1 MDTPNANQRAKW
13 HITWVPET
21 GSTNADLLEMAEAGA
36 PDRSVLRT
44 DHQTAGRGRLG
55 RHWEAPPGENLLVS
69 ILFRD
74 VPEDLHVL
82 TQMVCLA
89 ASRVARNLRVD
100 ASLKWPNDLLVG
112 DKKLA
117 GLLAQAGGR
126 GEGGRPAY
134 VVAGIGVNV
143 GWAPPDAAS
152 LRTSGWS
159 REITP
164 AEFLDEILDHLD
176 ELLAL
181 DATARHDAYVSSLAT
196 IGRRVRVDLPTG
208 EEIVGHAIG
217 VETDGRLIVVD
228 ECALSHRIDT
238 ADVVHLRTTNE

>member
-1 MDTPNANQRAKW
+1 
-13 HITWVPET
+13 
-21 GSTNADLLEMAEAGA
+21 MAEAGA
-36 PDRSVLRT
+36 PNRSVLRT
-44 DHQTAGRGRLG
+44 DHQTAGKGRLG
-55 RHWEAPPGENLLVS
+55 RQWEAPPGENLLVS

-74 VPEDLHVL
+74 LPEDLHVL

-89 ASRVARNLRVD
+89 AARVATAVGVE
-100 ASLKWPNDLLVG
+100 AVLKWPNDLLVG

-126 GEGGRPAY
+126 SESGSPAY

-152 LRTSGWS
+152 LRGSGWT
-159 REITP
+159 REIAP
-164 AEFLDEILDHLD
+164 SEFLDEMLDHLD

-181 DATARHDAYVSSLAT
+181 NDEARHDAYTSSLAT
-196 IGRRVRVDLPTG
+196 IGRRVRVDLPSG
-208 EEIVGHAIG
+208 EEIIGHAIG
-217 VETDGRLIVVD
+217 VERDGRLIVVD

>member
-1 MDTPNANQRAKW
+1 
-13 HITWVPET
+13 
-21 GSTNADLLEMAEAGA
+21 MAEAGA
-36 PDRSVLRT
+36 PNRSVLRT
-44 DHQTAGRGRLG
+44 DHQTAGKGRLG
-55 RHWEAPPGENLLVS
+55 RQWEAPPGENLLVS

-74 VPEDLHVL
+74 LPNDLHVL

-89 ASRVARNLRVD
+89 AARVAVSVGVNAL
-100 ASLKWPNDLLVG
+100 LKWPNDLLVN
-112 DKKLA
+112 DRKLA

-126 GEGGRPAY
+126 TDEGNPAY

-152 LRTSGWS
+152 LRDSGWTQ
-159 REITP
+159 EITP
-164 AEFLDEILDHLD
+164 AEFLEEMLNHLD

-181 DATARHDAYVSSLAT
+181 NDESRHDAYTSSLAT
-196 IGRRVRVDLPTG
+196 IGRRVRVDLPSG
-208 EEIVGHAIG
+208 ENIVGHAIG
-217 VETDGRLIVVD
+217 VERDGRLIVVD

>member
-1 MDTPNANQRAKW
+1 
-13 HITWVPET
+13 
-21 GSTNADLLEMAEAGA
+21 MAEAGA
-36 PDRSVLRT
+36 PNHSVLRT
-44 DHQTAGRGRLG
+44 DHQTAGKGRLG
-55 RHWEAPPGENLLVS
+55 RQWEAPAGENLLVS
-69 ILFRD
+69 LLFRD
-74 VPEDLHVL
+74 LPEDLHVL

-89 ASRVARNLRVD
+89 AARVATSVGVN
-100 ASLKWPNDLLVG
+100 ASLKWPNDLLVD

-126 GEGGRPAY
+126 TDEGHPAY

-152 LRTSGWS
+152 LRGSGWT
-159 REITP
+159 REIAP
-164 AEFLDEILDHLD
+164 AEFLEEMLAHLD

-181 DATARHDAYVSSLAT
+181 TDEARHDAYTSSLAT
-196 IGRRVRVDLPTG
+196 IGRRVRVDLPSG
-208 EEIVGHAIG
+208 ENIVGHAIG
-217 VETDGRLIVVD
+217 VERDGRLIVVD

>member
-1 MDTPNANQRAKW
+1 
-13 HITWVPET
+13 
-21 GSTNADLLEMAEAGA
+21 MAEVGA

-44 DHQTAGRGRLG
+44 DHQTAGKGRLG

-69 ILFRD
+69 ILFRNLPD
-74 VPEDLHVL
+74 DLHVL

-89 ASRVARNLRVD
+89 ASRVATSVGVNAV
-100 ASLKWPNDLLVG
+100 LKWPNDLLVD

-126 GEGGRPAY
+126 SSSGAPEY

-143 GWAPPDAAS
+143 GWAPPEAAS
-152 LRTSGWS
+152 LRDSEWT
-159 REITP
+159 RPITP
-164 AEFLDEILDHLD
+164 AEFLDEMLGHLND
-176 ELLAL
+176 LLAL
-181 DATARHDAYVSSLAT
+181 DDDARHQAYTSSLAT
-196 IGRRVRVDLPTG
+196 IGRKVRVDLPTG

-217 VETDGRLIVVD
+217 VERDGRLIVVD
-228 ECALSHRIDT
+228 ECAMSHRIDT

>member
-1 MDTPNANQRAKW
+1 
-13 HITWVPET
+13 
-21 GSTNADLLEMAEAGA
+21 MAEAGA
-36 PDRSVLRT
+36 PNRSVLRT
-44 DHQTAGRGRLG
+44 DHQTAGKGRLG
-55 RHWEAPPGENLLVS
+55 RQWEAPPGENLLVS

-74 VPEDLHVL
+74 LPDDLHVL

-89 ASRVARNLRVD
+89 AARVAVSVGVN
-100 ASLKWPNDLLVG
+100 ASLKWPNDLLVE

-126 GEGGRPAY
+126 TDEGGPAY

-152 LRTSGWS
+152 LRASGWT
-159 REITP
+159 REIAP
-164 AEFLDEILDHLD
+164 AEFLEEMLVHLD

-181 DATARHDAYVSSLAT
+181 NDEARHDAYMSSLAT
-196 IGRRVRVDLPTG
+196 IGRRVRVDLPSG
-208 EEIVGHAIG
+208 EHIEGHAIG
-217 VETDGRLIVVD
+217 VERDGRLIVVD

>member
-1 MDTPNANQRAKW
+1 
-13 HITWVPET
+13 
-21 GSTNADLLEMAEAGA
+21 MAEAGA

-55 RHWEAPPGENLLVS
+55 RQWEAPAGENLLVS

-74 VPEDLHVL
+74 VPADPHVL

-89 ASRVARNLRVD
+89 AARVASSVGVE
-100 ASLKWPNDLLVG
+100 AGLKWPNDLLVH

-117 GLLAQAGGR
+117 GLLAQAGGN
-126 GEGGRPAY
+126 GDGDRPAY
-134 VVAGIGVNV
+134 VVAGIGVNI

-152 LRTSGWS
+152 LRDSGWT
-159 REITP
+159 RPINP
-164 AEFLDEILDHLD
+164 AEFLDEMLGHIDD
-176 ELLAL
+176 LLAL
-181 DATARHDAYVSSLAT
+181 DDDARHDAYSTSLST

-217 VETDGRLIVVD
+217 VERDGRLIVVD

-238 ADVVHLRTTNE
+238 ADVVHLRTTDK